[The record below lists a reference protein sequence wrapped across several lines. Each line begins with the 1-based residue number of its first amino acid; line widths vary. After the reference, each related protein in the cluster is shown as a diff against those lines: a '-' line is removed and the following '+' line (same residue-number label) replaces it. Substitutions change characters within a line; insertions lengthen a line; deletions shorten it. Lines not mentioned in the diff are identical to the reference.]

1 MSGPVGMT
9 LGGFPF
15 ESLGFGYE
23 TVGRRLNT
31 QWADVPVAQ
40 GLDQQ
45 QWTGPTSEEVTIRG
59 VLFPVEYGGQASL
72 EGIIAAANA
81 GTPLMLVSGSN
92 VQGIIHGLFTVQ
104 SIIELDIQR
113 DDGYLVAD
121 GRWWWDE
128 LAMSFRDDNGTA
140 TWRLNRLQPFTP
152 TVVL

>member
-9 LGGFPF
+9 LGAFAF

-23 TVGRRLNT
+23 MVGRRLNT

-92 VQGIIHGLFTVQ
+92 VQGIIHGLYTVQ
-104 SIIELDIQR
+104 SIDEDRSIHNR
-113 DDGYLVAD
+113 HGVPGRNGYSISLKRY
-121 GRWWWDE
+121 GRAVSGGG
-128 LAMSFRDDNGTA
+128 LGSILSLFG
-140 TWRLNRLQPFTP
+140 
-152 TVVL
+152 